1 MNISDSE
8 LQLKLESMEEQLTRQ
23 KQVLREA
30 TAKHQN
36 LIRHLKL
43 IEAESGR
50 IMYDE
55 TNVAHIH
62 STEDLQRLVELNC
75 DEITFHVQAYYQ
87 LLCYLCCRD
96 VCAVEQALKEK
107 EARDEKLRQDMQREK
122 EKVQRSI
129 IELFCENLYLISS
142 LRGTVVST
150 KRPVLR
156 LMKSVRSY
164 QTL

>member
-1 MNISDSE
+1 
-8 LQLKLESMEEQLTRQ
+8 MEEQLTRQ

-62 STEDLQRLVELNC
+62 STEDLQRLVELNY
-75 DEITFHVQAYYQ
+75 DEITFHVQAYSVIALS
-87 LLCYLCCRD
+87 LLQRC
-96 VCAVEQALKEK
+96 VCSGASSQGE
-107 EARDEKLRQDMQREK
+107 
-122 EKVQRSI
+122 RS
-129 IELFCENLYLISS
+129 S
-142 LRGTVVST
+142 R
-150 KRPVLR
+150 
-156 LMKSVRSY
+156 
-164 QTL
+164 